1 MKKITLVLGILV
13 MAIGIASAQELKPLR
28 VNLTTVGMSYAG
40 SGLDIEYVAP
50 VGDISLG
57 AGIDLLY
64 YSEVNPWTFG
74 GKLRL
79 YPLSPLGDKLF
90 GSIIVAYHTAG
101 RMEAFMSVGSVLG
114 WRWILFNFVNLS
126 IGAGVDYNFASFSSD
141 RQNLIP
147 RLDLALGIAF

>member
-1 MKKITLVLGILV
+1 MKRITLVLGILV
-13 MAIGIASAQELKPLR
+13 IVVGAASAQELKPLR
-28 VNLTTVGMSYAG
+28 VNLTTVGISYAG
-40 SGLDIEYVAP
+40 SGLDIEYVFP
-50 VGDISLG
+50 VGDMSLG

-74 GKLRL
+74 GKIRL
-79 YPLSPLGDKLF
+79 YPFSPLGDKFF

-114 WRWILFNFVNLS
+114 WRWILFDYVNLS
-126 IGAGVDYNFASFSSD
+126 IGAGADYNFASFSSD
-141 RQNLIP
+141 EQNLIP